1 MPQTAPIRSHLS
13 SILQEYLRHAGDTA
27 VVTRVGLRRHAV
39 SYGELAHLTG
49 RFTAYLATQGIVKGD
64 RVVIQAPNSA
74 PWIAA
79 FFGCVLRGAVV
90 VPLDVSGSAEFTKR
104 VVADTQPRLVVASH
118 DMQALFS
125 ASLFLAVEHFEAVL
139 PQASDTTPAPG
150 LSEDDPLQIVF
161 TSGTTAEPKGIVHT
175 HRNVLASVRP
185 IETEMD
191 KYARYERIFH
201 PLRFL
206 HTLPLSHVFGQFM
219 GLWLPPLLGA
229 ALHFPPRLVAEELIE
244 TIARERISVVAAVP
258 RVLDLLRLSL
268 LHRYPDLPRRL
279 EIARTQTVWRKW
291 WTFRDVHAAFGLKFW
306 AFVCGG
312 ASLNH
317 DLEQFWLR
325 LGFAVIQGYGM
336 TETTALV
343 SLNHPFK
350 AASGSLGQVMPG
362 REVRLAPDGEILV
375 KGETIAG
382 STWEHGGAVTRES
395 EWLSTGDVGAMDSTG
410 RLRFVGRKKDVIVTA
425 SGLNVYPEDVEAELN
440 REPGISA
447 CVFGVESDAGPVAG
461 AAVIACSG
469 DAAAAGVERAN
480 ARLTEY
486 QRVRQWMLWPEPD
499 FPRTSNGK
507 LLRRS
512 VASAYLRQLS
522 PHAGGAAIPD
532 DNAISRL
539 IEQASQRKGPFP
551 DEMPLDL
558 LLDSLGRL
566 ALAAAVEERFG
577 IAIGD
582 AEWAS
587 LATVGHLRQRLS
599 DSSSKRAAAGAPQP
613 TEPAPH
619 PHADPHLYPL
629 WPWAAW
635 QQTIRAV
642 FLETITRPVCW
653 LLAAPRIVRTSV
665 LTPKTPVLIVSNH
678 ISSYDAG
685 LIVCALP
692 GPMRRHVAVTMSGEF
707 LLNFRKARGLG
718 NPFVNALG
726 PAAYFLM
733 TALFNV
739 FPLPQKSSFRKSFAH
754 AADAM
759 DHGYH
764 VLVFPEGERSSD
776 GTMAAFK
783 AGAGLLWAQL
793 GCPALPVYLE
803 GLGEMKQRRSR
814 WFRSGKLIV
823 RTGALLDLP
832 ESMDAAAAARWLESA
847 VRQLASQ

>member
-1 MPQTAPIRSHLS
+1 MPETPPIRSHLS
-13 SILQEYLRHAGDTA
+13 SLVQEYLRHARDMA
-27 VVTRVGLRRHAV
+27 VVTRVGLRRHTV
-39 SYGELAHLTG
+39 LYGELAHLTG
-49 RFTAYLATQGIVKGD
+49 RFAAYLSIQGIAKGD
-64 RVVIQAPNSA
+64 RVVIHAPNSA

-79 FFGCVLRGAVV
+79 FFGCVLRGVVV
-90 VPLDVSGSAEFTKR
+90 VPLDVSGSPDFARR
-104 VVADTQPRLVVASH
+104 VIADTQPKLVVASK
-118 DMQALFS
+118 DSRALFAS
-125 ASLFLAVEHFEAVL
+125 AFFLALENFETTL
-139 PQASDTTPAPG
+139 PAQSDITPARG

-185 IETEMD
+185 IEIEMG

-229 ALHFPPRLVAEELIE
+229 ALHFPSRLVAQELIE
-244 TIARERISVVAAVP
+244 TVANERISVVAAVP

-268 LHRYPDLPRRL
+268 LDRYPDLSQRL

-312 ASLNH
+312 ASLDH
-317 DLEQFWLR
+317 ELEQFWLR

-382 STWEHGGAVTRES
+382 SSWEQGGPVARES
-395 EWLSTGDVGAMDSTG
+395 EWLSTGDVGAMDAAG
-410 RLRFVGRKKDVIVTA
+410 RLRFIGRKKDVIVTA
-425 SGLNVYPEDVEAELN
+425 SGLNVYPEDIEAELN
-440 REPGISA
+440 REHCITA
-447 CVFGVESDAGPVAG
+447 CAFGVETDAGPVAG
-461 AAVIACSG
+461 AALIAASEE
-469 DAAAAGVERAN
+469 AAAAAVERAN
-480 ARLTEY
+480 VRLAEY
-486 QRVRQWMLWPEPD
+486 QRVRQWMVWPEPD

-512 VASAYLRQLS
+512 VAAAFQRHHSGSSA
-522 PHAGGAAIPD
+522 GIPIGD
-532 DNAISRL
+532 DNVVSRL

-551 DEMPLDL
+551 DETPLDS

-577 IAIGD
+577 VAIGD
-582 AEWAS
+582 AEWAG
-587 LATVGHLRQRLS
+587 LVTVGDLGHRLS
-599 DSSSKRAAAGAPQP
+599 GPSSPQLAVVAPEG
-613 TEPAPH
+613 TETR
-619 PHADPHLYPL
+619 ADPHIYPR
-629 WPWAAW
+629 WPWAGW
-635 QQTIRAV
+635 QQMIRAV

-653 LLAAPRIVRTSV
+653 LLAAPRLEQTSP
-665 LTPKTPVLIVSNH
+665 LAPKMPVLIVSNH

-685 LIVCALP
+685 LIVCVLP
-692 GPMRRHVAVTMSGEF
+692 GPIRRHMAVAMSGEL
-707 LLNFRKARGLG
+707 LLNFRNARGLG
-718 NPFVNALG
+718 NPFLNALG

-754 AADAM
+754 AAAAM
-759 DHGYH
+759 DHGYN
-764 VLVFPEGERSSD
+764 VLVFPEGERSPD
-776 GTMAAFK
+776 GTTAPFK
-783 AGAGLLWAQL
+783 AGAGLLWTQL

-803 GLGEMKQRRSR
+803 GLGEMKQRQSR

-823 RTGALLDLP
+823 RTGALIALP
-832 ESMDAAAAARWLESA
+832 ESMDAAQATRLLEVA
-847 VRQLASQ
+847 VSQLAGK